1 MKMLFSKG
9 WPYLLVVVLGAT
21 IYSWG
26 NSNGQSTVQKKW
38 DDQKVEDQKAMQKL
52 QDKYNAL
59 QRNHSYEVGL
69 LTSRL
74 QTAESNYASE
84 LARVS
89 SDYDSRMQQSER
101 RASVYKRQAEA
112 GTLECRGL
120 ASHAAKLDN
129 SLEEGRRLVEELRA
143 TVRLRDSQLI
153 ELGKQIQ
160 ADRKLFEQE

>member
-1 MKMLFSKG
+1 MKMLISKG

-21 IYSWG
+21 IYFWG

-38 DDQKVEDQKAMQKL
+38 DDQKIEDRKALQKL

-112 GTLECRGL
+112 GTFECRSL
-120 ASHAAKLDN
+120 ASHAARLDS

>member
-1 MKMLFSKG
+1 MKMLISKG

-21 IYSWG
+21 IYFWG
-26 NSNGQSTVQKKW
+26 NSNGQHTVQKKW
-38 DDQKVEDQKAMQKL
+38 DDQKVEDQKAYNKL
-52 QDKYNAL
+52 KGEYDVL
-59 QRNHSYEVGL
+59 QRQHSYEVGAL
-69 LTSRL
+69 SVRL

-101 RASVYKRQAEA
+101 RATVYKRQAEA

-120 ASHAAKLDN
+120 ASHAARLDN

-143 TVRLRDSQLI
+143 TVRLRDNQLI
-153 ELGKQIQ
+153 ELGNQIQ
-160 ADRKLFEQE
+160 ADRKLFE

>member
-1 MKMLFSKG
+1 MKMLISKG

-21 IYSWG
+21 IYFWG

-38 DDQKVEDQKAMQKL
+38 DDQKVEDQKATQKL

-112 GTLECRGL
+112 GAFECRSL
-120 ASHAAKLDN
+120 ASHAARLDN

>member
-1 MKMLFSKG
+1 MKMLISKG
-9 WPYLLVVVLGAT
+9 WPYLLVVVLGST
-21 IYSWG
+21 IYFWG

-38 DDQKVEDQKAMQKL
+38 DDQKVEDLKATQKL

-112 GTLECRGL
+112 GAFECRSL
-120 ASHAAKLDN
+120 ASHAARLDN

-153 ELGKQIQ
+153 EFGKQIQ

>member
-1 MKMLFSKG
+1 MKMLISKG

-21 IYSWG
+21 IYFWG
-26 NSNGQSTVQKKW
+26 NSNGQTTVQKKW
-38 DDQKVEDQKAMQKL
+38 DAQKVEDLKAIQKL

-101 RASVYKRQAEA
+101 RASVYQRQAEA
-112 GTLECRGL
+112 GTLECRNL
-120 ASHAAKLDN
+120 ASHAARLDN

-143 TVRLRDSQLI
+143 TVRLRDNQLI

-160 ADRKLFEQE
+160 ADRKLFE

>member
-1 MKMLFSKG
+1 MKMLISKG
-9 WPYLLVVVLGAT
+9 WPYLLVVVLGTT
-21 IYSWG
+21 IYFWG

-38 DDQKVEDQKAMQKL
+38 DDQKVEDLKATQKL

-101 RASVYKRQAEA
+101 RASVYQRQAEA
-112 GTLECRGL
+112 GAFECRSL
-120 ASHAAKLDN
+120 ASHAARLDN

-143 TVRLRDSQLI
+143 TVRLRDNQLI

-160 ADRKLFEQE
+160 ADRKLFE

>member
-1 MKMLFSKG
+1 MKMLISKG

-21 IYSWG
+21 IYFWG
-26 NSNGQSTVQKKW
+26 NSNGQFTVQKKW
-38 DDQKVEDQKAMQKL
+38 DAQKVEDLKATKKL

-101 RASVYKRQAEA
+101 RASVYKRQAET
-112 GTLECRGL
+112 GTLECRNL
-120 ASHAAKLDN
+120 ASHAARLDN

-143 TVRLRDSQLI
+143 TVRLRDNQLI

-160 ADRKLFEQE
+160 ADRKLFE

>member
-1 MKMLFSKG
+1 MKMLISRG

-21 IYSWG
+21 IYFWG

-38 DDQKVEDQKAMQKL
+38 DDQNIEDQKAMQKL

-89 SDYDSRMQQSER
+89 SDYNSRMQQSER

-112 GTLECRGL
+112 GTFECRSL
-120 ASHAAKLDN
+120 ASHAAELDR
-129 SLEEGRRLVEELRA
+129 SLEEGRRVVKDLRTTVEQ
-143 TVRLRDSQLI
+143 RDTEIKL
-153 ELGKQIQ
+153 LGTHLKN
-160 ADRKLFEQE
+160 FEAYHAN

>member
-1 MKMLFSKG
+1 MKMLISKG

-21 IYSWG
+21 IYFWG

-38 DDQKVEDQKAMQKL
+38 DDQKIEDQKATQKL

-112 GTLECRGL
+112 GAFECRSL
-120 ASHAAKLDN
+120 ASHAARLDN

>member
-1 MKMLFSKG
+1 MKMLISKG

-21 IYSWG
+21 IYFWG
-26 NSNGQSTVQKKW
+26 NSKGQSTVQKKW
-38 DDQKVEDQKAMQKL
+38 DDQKVEDLKAIQKL

-101 RASVYKRQAEA
+101 RASVYQRQAEA
-112 GTLECRGL
+112 GAFECRSL
-120 ASHAAKLDN
+120 ASHAARLDS
-129 SLEEGRRLVEELRA
+129 SLEESRRLVEELRA

-160 ADRKLFEQE
+160 ADRKLFE

>member
-1 MKMLFSKG
+1 MKMLISKG
-9 WPYLLVVVLGAT
+9 WSYLLVVVLGAT
-21 IYSWG
+21 IYFWG

-38 DDQKVEDQKAMQKL
+38 DDQKVEDLKATQKL

-74 QTAESNYASE
+74 QSAESNYASE

-101 RASVYKRQAEA
+101 RASVYQRQAEA

-120 ASHAAKLDN
+120 ASHAARLDN

-143 TVRLRDSQLI
+143 TVRLRDNQLI

-160 ADRKLFEQE
+160 ADRKLFE

>member
-1 MKMLFSKG
+1 MKMLISKG

-21 IYSWG
+21 IYFWG

-38 DDQKVEDQKAMQKL
+38 DAQKAEDQRATQKL

-84 LARVS
+84 LARIS

-120 ASHAAKLDN
+120 ASHAARLDN

-143 TVRLRDSQLI
+143 TVRLRDNQLI

>member
-1 MKMLFSKG
+1 MKMLISKG

-21 IYSWG
+21 IYFWG

-38 DDQKVEDQKAMQKL
+38 DAQKVEDQKALQKL

-112 GTLECRGL
+112 GIFECRSL
-120 ASHAAKLDN
+120 ASHAARLDN

>member
-1 MKMLFSKG
+1 MKMLISKG

-21 IYSWG
+21 MYFWG

-38 DDQKVEDQKAMQKL
+38 DNQKIEDQKATQKL

-112 GTLECRGL
+112 GTLECRNL
-120 ASHAAKLDN
+120 ASHAARLDN

-143 TVRLRDSQLI
+143 TVRLRDNQLI

>member
-1 MKMLFSKG
+1 MKMLISKG

-21 IYSWG
+21 IYFWG

-38 DDQKVEDQKAMQKL
+38 DAQKVEDLKATQKL

-101 RASVYKRQAEA
+101 RASVYQRQAEA
-112 GTLECRGL
+112 GTLECRSL
-120 ASHAAKLDN
+120 ASHAARLDN

-153 ELGKQIQ
+153 EFGKQIQ

>member
-1 MKMLFSKG
+1 MKMLISKG

-21 IYSWG
+21 IYFWG

-74 QTAESNYASE
+74 RTAESNYASE

-112 GTLECRGL
+112 GTLECRSL
-120 ASHAAKLDN
+120 ASHAARLDN

-143 TVRLRDSQLI
+143 TVRLRDNQLI

>member
-1 MKMLFSKG
+1 MKMLISKG

-21 IYSWG
+21 IYFWG

-38 DDQKVEDQKAMQKL
+38 DDQKVEDLKATQKL

-101 RASVYKRQAEA
+101 RASVYQRQAEA
-112 GTLECRGL
+112 GTLECRSL
-120 ASHAAKLDN
+120 ASHAAELDS
-129 SLEEGRRLVEELRA
+129 SLEQGRRVVEELRA
-143 TVRLRDSQLI
+143 TVRLRDNQLI

-160 ADRKLFEQE
+160 ADRKLFE